1 MTMLAGDLNKLKGGF
16 SKCDGILKNPN
27 SDPKFKEAVSV
38 SLLTILYQQC
48 LYDLIFGFIVLD

>member
-1 MTMLAGDLNKLKGGF
+1 MLAGDLNKLKGGF